1 MATEHDY
8 FGIVGD
14 YWSEMIEYG
23 DQRVEVVLEAEDD
36 MVSNASLDAAAVLV
50 GELELVDDEL
60 RSAFVSQLDSGG
72 TPVMRFL
79 DVLLDPELE
88 QAEEIDAAI
97 GRDSGD
103 RQVDALRSLSLLRV
117 DLRPE
122 ADGHGRAVR
131 RVRVRARAR
140 RHRRAAHRRD
150 RHRPR
155 GRRRALRGVTAG
167 TCSWEASA
175 LAYNRRHHGYL
186 RKPV

>member
-1 MATEHDY
+1 MATEPDY
-8 FGIVGD
+8 FG
-14 YWSEMIEYG
+14 
-23 DQRVEVVLEAEDD
+23 
-36 MVSNASLDAAAVLV
+36 LV

-88 QAEEIDAAI
+88 QAEEIEAAI

-122 ADGHGRAVR
+122 ADGQGEPFA
-131 RVRVRARAR
+131 
-140 RHRRAAHRRD
+140 
-150 RHRPR
+150 
-155 GRRRALRGVTAG
+155 
-167 TCSWEASA
+167 EFEYA
-175 LAYNRRHHGYL
+175 LAPDDTDERLIAAIDTGREVVDVRFEG
-186 RKPV
+186 